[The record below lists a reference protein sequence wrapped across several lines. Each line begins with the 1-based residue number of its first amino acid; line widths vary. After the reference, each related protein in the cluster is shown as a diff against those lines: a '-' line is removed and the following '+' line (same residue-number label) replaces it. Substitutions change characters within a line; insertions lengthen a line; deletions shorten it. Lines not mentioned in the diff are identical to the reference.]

1 LKGRPRK
8 LPNYLELDEVRR
20 LLSVVD
26 KVRDLLILR
35 LMVFVGLRVSEVA
48 GLKISDV
55 NFREGELKVRWET
68 AKRQKERMVVIDE
81 ETGRLLYQFALDK
94 GLERGDFFFASQKSE
109 RISTRQIQ
117 YMVKNYARR
126 AGLPYWVTPHKLR
139 HTFATH
145 QLRGGMDLRVLQDC
159 LGHDHLS
166 TTEIYL
172 HVDMREKK
180 RQFVD
185 LSKKLNQ

>member
-1 LKGRPRK
+1 MKSKPRQ
-8 LPNYLELDEVRR
+8 LPKYLELDEVDR

-26 KVRDLLILR
+26 RVRDLLIMR
-35 LMVFVGLRVSEVA
+35 LMVFAGLRVSEVA

-55 NFREGELKVRWET
+55 NFGEGELRVRWET

-81 ETGRLLYQFALDK
+81 DTGRLLYQFALDK
-94 GLERGDFFFASQKSE
+94 GLKGDGFFFASQKSE

-117 YMVKNYARR
+117 YMVKNYAKK
-126 AGLPYWVTPHKLR
+126 AGLPDWVTPHKLR

-145 QLRGGMDLRVLQDC
+145 QLRGGMDLRVLQDS
-159 LGHDHLS
+159 LGHDHIS
-166 TTEIYL
+166 TTQIYL